1 MSLKQTYD
9 DDFLSLLSAQREI
22 LKRLKR
28 EKSVAPKGD
37 ALVSAP
43 HIRERRTIS
52 TTMSVKHGLFATT
65 DSDPFC
71 LMNEPIIE
79 RHPAVRDESLHLLQT
94 CPSASATD
102 FMNSNGKNRIN
113 KMNPLNLFQMNMTP
127 PGRSAARRNS
137 LSGMIADALTA
148 FVDVDSTATRMPS
161 ETGVYNPKTTFGK
174 MIAPKEGFKSKKV
187 FDSNN
192 IDSAGLRREFVNFI
206 GAMEKSMKSQQ
217 DIHDWD
223 RKMGLKRSHS
233 KTMRLSMRSR
243 KRLRKVVVNV

>member
-22 LKRLKR
+22 LKRLKK

-43 HIRERRTIS
+43 QTREARTIS
-52 TTMSVKHGLFATT
+52 TTTSAKHGLFATT
-65 DSDPFC
+65 ESDPFC

-79 RHPAVRDESLHLLQT
+79 RHPADRDESLHLLQA
-94 CPSASATD
+94 CPSASATG
-102 FMNSNGKNRIN
+102 FINANGTNRI
-113 KMNPLNLFQMNMTP
+113 KKITPVNLFQMDTP
-127 PGRSAARRNS
+127 PRRSAARRNS
-137 LSGMIADALTA
+137 LSEMIADALA
-148 FVDVDSTATRMPS
+148 FGDVDSTVTRMPKDVD
-161 ETGVYNPKTTFGK
+161 VYNAKTAYNK
-174 MIAPKEGFKSKKV
+174 VVASKEGFKSKKA

-192 IDSAGLRREFVNFI
+192 IDSASLRREFVNFVV
-206 GAMEKSMKSQQ
+206 AMEKSMKSQQ

-223 RKMGLKRSHS
+223 RRMGLKRSHS

-243 KRLRKVVVNV
+243 NKLRKVVVNV

>member
-28 EKSVAPKGD
+28 EKSVAPKVD

-43 HIRERRTIS
+43 KMRETRTIS
-52 TTMSVKHGLFATT
+52 TTTSARHGLFATT

-79 RHPAVRDESLHLLQT
+79 RHPAARDESTYLLQT

-102 FMNSNGKNRIN
+102 YMNSNGTNRI
-113 KMNPLNLFQMNMTP
+113 KKITPMNLFQMDKIP

-137 LSGMIADALTA
+137 LSGMIADALA
-148 FVDVDSTATRMPS
+148 FGDIDSTATRMPK
-161 ETGVYNPKTTFGK
+161 EADAYNPKTTFGK
-174 MIAPKEGFKSKKV
+174 MVASKEGFMSKKV

-192 IDSAGLRREFVNFI
+192 IDSAALRREFVNFI
-206 GAMEKSMKSQQ
+206 VAMEKSMKSQQ

-243 KRLRKVVVNV
+243 NRLRKVVVNV